1 MILGYHWVCC
11 PNYYLYFI
19 HLESEPIEDDVDL
32 MERGKT
38 FESPIVESTK
48 EVIQEKVEPIEEEI
62 EPATNYDESHESNAQ
77 PFISVNFPTI
87 EELKI
92 IRNTKLAS
100 VYNHFVNEGKVGLV
114 SFLKLNIAH
123 ANTYVFKLRRMLKKY
138 DIVITTH
145 LDDKKKFVE
154 CFESQ
159 TSYDQITSY
168 FNSKGYDPKRTSS
181 VGTQKDGYGYS
192 VVSYL

>member
-1 MILGYHWVCC
+1 MIWAIIGFVALIII
-11 PNYYLYFI
+11 FI
-19 HLESEPIEDDVDL
+19 SFTWNPEPIEDEV
-32 MERGKT
+32 
-38 FESPIVESTK
+38 ESIEEEKPVEWKIVESTK
-48 EVIQEKVEPIEEEI
+48 EIVQEKVEPMEEEI
-62 EPATNYDESHESNAQ
+62 EPCINYDESHESNSQ

-114 SFLKLNIAH
+114 DFTKLNIAH

-154 CFESQ
+154 YRIS
-159 TSYDQITSY
+159 
-168 FNSKGYDPKRTSS
+168 NK
-181 VGTQKDGYGYS
+181 
-192 VVSYL
+192 L